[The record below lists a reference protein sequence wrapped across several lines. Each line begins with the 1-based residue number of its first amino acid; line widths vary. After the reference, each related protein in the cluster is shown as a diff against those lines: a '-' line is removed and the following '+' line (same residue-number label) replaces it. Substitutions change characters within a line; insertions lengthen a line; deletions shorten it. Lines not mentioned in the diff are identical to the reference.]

1 MKITFIIPHARASG
15 GIRVV
20 FELGDTLSDLGHIVN
35 IIYPVIWRDL
45 VDYKKNRWYGIKNLI
60 RNVRSRKILSGYKEN
75 TDWCPRKAK
84 LKVVASLCKQY
95 IPDCD
100 IIFATAVETA
110 EWVNSYPPSKGD
122 KWYLIQGYEKWLN
135 EDRIHTSWKLPLKHI
150 VISKVLKDL
159 VKEKV
164 GIDAYGPVLNGVNF
178 EEFYPDYGFI
188 KRGMNRDTRVGM
200 IYHPYW
206 GKGVTDGLVAFRMA
220 KKRYPELKLVLLG
233 KDYPRPGEIPDEHKF
248 HYNPPQSDVRK
259 IYSSCAIWLMPSW
272 HEGCACVPAEAMAC
286 KCAVVS
292 TDVGGVRDYS
302 VPGETCLISPPQ
314 DPEALADN
322 IISLLND
329 DQKRTDMS
337 EKGYEYI
344 QRFTW
349 QNATR
354 KLLHII
360 NENKSNG

>member
-1 MKITFIIPHARASG
+1 MSEFA
-15 GIRVV
+15 
-20 FELGDTLSDLGHIVN
+20 DTLCDLGHAVRML
-35 IIYPVIWRDL
+35 YPVRWRNIDSFNDNRWFGAKKMIRDL
-45 VDYKKNRWYGIKNLI
+45 KSIME
-60 RNVRSRKILSGYKEN
+60 LSGHSQKI
-75 TDWCPRKAK
+75 DWMPRKAE
-84 LKVVASLCKQY
+84 LRAVPSLSQRF
-95 IPDCD
+95 IPNSDV
-100 IIFATAVETA
+100 IFATAVDTA
-110 EWVNSYPPSKGD
+110 EWVSSYSPSKGD
-122 KWYLIQGYEKWLN
+122 KWYLIQAYEKWHN
-135 EDRIHTSWKLPLKHI
+135 EDRIHASWKLPLKHI
-150 VISKVLKDL
+150 VTSNVLKDL

-164 GIDAYGPVLNGVNF
+164 GIDAYEPVVNGVNF
-178 EEFYPDYGFI
+178 EKFFPDYRFI
-188 KRGMNRDTRVGM
+188 ERGMNRDTRVGM

-337 EKGYEYI
+337 EKGYEHI

-349 QNATR
+349 QKATK

-360 NENKSNG
+360 KESKSNG